1 MSKEKFTRENLSSL
15 INQGH
20 LLPQHTDEALRL
32 TAISPSAQSW
42 HKFIDALL
50 LWLGT
55 LALAL
60 ALMFFVAFN
69 WTELGR
75 FAQFSLV
82 EAAII
87 IAIAVYYKVPKE
99 SLISTASIVLASL
112 FLGVLLALYGQTYQ
126 TGADTWQLF
135 FTWALLILPWTLLAK
150 LPAQWILWITLLNLS
165 IIFYFDQFNSLL
177 WMVFSSDTSLLWV
190 LFMFNLSVHILW
202 ELNSFRLKSKNTEA
216 WYIRLLVLAAG
227 LPLTWLMFVA
237 ILDKKSALITF
248 VIWVIYLSGL
258 YVMYKRIKPD
268 LFVLAWGC
276 FSAIAVII
284 TFIGKQVLTSS
295 HGSDAWLIL
304 ALAVIAL
311 GTASAYWL
319 KHLHQELNHA

>member
-1 MSKEKFTRENLSSL
+1 MTKEKFTRENLSSL
-15 INQGH
+15 LVQGQ
-20 LLPQHTDEALRL
+20 LLPRHTDEALSL
-32 TAISPSAQSW
+32 SGISPSAQSW
-42 HKFIDALL
+42 HQFIETLL

-69 WTELGR
+69 WSELGR
-75 FAQFSLV
+75 FAQFALV

-87 IAIAVYYKVPKE
+87 LAMAVYYKMPKE
-99 SLISTASIVLASL
+99 SLVATASLVLASL

-165 IIFYFDQFNSLL
+165 IGFYFESHVWVFSYSGTFLL
-177 WMVFSSDTSLLWV
+177 WT
-190 LFMFNLSVHILW
+190 LFIFNLSVHILW
-202 ELNSFRLKSKNTEA
+202 ELSSHFLKHEDSEA

-227 LPLTWLMFVA
+227 VPLTWLMFVA
-237 ILDKKSALITF
+237 VVDKEPALGTF
-248 VIWVIYLSGL
+248 VVWVLYLSAL

-268 LFVLAWGC
+268 LFILAWGC
-276 FSAIAVII
+276 FSAITIII
-284 TFIGKQVLTSS
+284 TFLARHILKDFNSGGLLLLT
-295 HGSDAWLIL
+295 LT
-304 ALAVIAL
+304 VIAL

-319 KHLHQELNHA
+319 KHLHKEFNHA